1 MFDVAA
7 HIHILNKISSKM
19 LGTGQHLLKML
30 DSSHDYPTCCP
41 LVRFSHIKDAA
52 RGRATGH
59 ARMVTAMIS
68 DILTAQRFAA
78 LQQRAGQTVV

>member
-30 DSSHDYPTCCP
+30 DRT
-41 LVRFSHIKDAA
+41 A
-52 RGRATGH
+52 
-59 ARMVTAMIS
+59 AMIS
-68 DILTAQRFAA
+68 DALTAQRFAA